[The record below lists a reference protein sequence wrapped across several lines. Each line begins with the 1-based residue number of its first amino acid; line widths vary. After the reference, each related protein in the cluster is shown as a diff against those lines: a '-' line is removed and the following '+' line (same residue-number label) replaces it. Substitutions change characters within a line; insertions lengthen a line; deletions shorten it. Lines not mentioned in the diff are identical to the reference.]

1 MAVSGKDVASLVLR
15 AAVGGTMVAHGIR
28 HGRSLDGTA
37 GWFSSIGFRQPRLQA
52 AASAAVEV
60 GAGAALIAGAATPVA
75 ASAVVG
81 TMAVAAR
88 SVHLPNGFFITGEGY
103 EYVLNL
109 SAASVALAALGPG
122 RLSVDR
128 LLGLDGKLTHG
139 QRAALAAGLGLA
151 AAAAQ
156 LAAFWQRPKPA
167 AVPPAAEPS
176 NSAPRARQ
184 VTA

>member
-1 MAVSGKDVASLVLR
+1 MSGKDVASLVLR
-15 AAVGGTMVAHGIR
+15 ATIGGTMLAHGIR
-28 HGRSLDGTA
+28 HGRTLDGTA

-52 AASAAVEV
+52 AASAAVEI

-88 SVHLPNGFFITGEGY
+88 SVHQPNGFFVTGEGY

-109 SAASVALAALGPG
+109 GAASVALAALGPG

-128 LLGLDGKLTHG
+128 LLGLDGKMTAG

-156 LAAFWQRPKPA
+156 LAAYWQRPKLMA
-167 AVPPAAEPS
+167 APESGSGQQERAA
-176 NSAPRARQ
+176 
-184 VTA
+184 